1 MADFDDPYRL
11 STVPGQ
17 VMKCP
22 DCENAVAHFFK
33 TGKLEHACS
42 TCGGEFVHCTAH

>member
-1 MADFDDPYRL
+1 
-11 STVPGQ
+11 
-17 VMKCP
+17 MKCP
-22 DCENAVAHFFK
+22 DWEIAVVHFFK